1 MGESRDTHSD
11 QRCDICGATGY
22 EELVNTCS
30 RCTIRRH
37 FYCMR
42 VLVRNKLEDWICELC
57 LLKNDIDYLNSGQTK
72 NILDSSRNVS
82 FDLGRHVTCKR
93 KRAVETGKVKFLPT
107 EEAMKL
113 SSGLPK
119 TAFPS
124 NSNSGSKPVPANF
137 TPSPSKRLFMGSKN
151 VGPCF
156 NPIKVRKNPTFL
168 QLGSVGVPRCRGMQI
183 SSSSRQYVQ
192 IPNKSKEAEE
202 KAPQT
207 LAKKY
212 GSNEKPVSSVM
223 AAKEVKSNV
232 DAKAMNEMKET
243 SSVPATST
251 LCSPIINTESVHV
264 VPNKENVHKG
274 KISDTVL
281 PDKEFTNL
289 HSNTEDAMRATRS
302 SPSRHHTTIISS
314 GQSFPNVAEPE
325 NRNVPKIET
334 GNRLKVSLY
343 RPHAPSLYATW
354 KGGFKFH
361 DTATLGEYFGGFLAR
376 PPCRVHRKAYKFSM
390 KMPPVLQ
397 VNLLQ
402 QCHLQADILQ
412 NGCLDLFDIALYF
425 FPAEYTER
433 SQKNYNQ
440 LFELMEMKNS
450 VMISYIDDTELLI
463 FTSKQLHAD
472 SQDMFTKSN
481 MDFFVGIFCHAKENR
496 MKLRQE
502 VPSLVSST
510 HDDGNVNMDSSE
522 AVDMDIDMI
531 NGKVVGIPDV
541 VLSKAS
547 TPEFNKQARKE
558 TPVSIRDGKFS
569 TFSGDLNSAVQLTSP
584 ESKQE
589 GCIESDLPSKSI
601 EKINSKF
608 PVEPPSESSL
618 GRLPGSIEANM
629 FPGFGMSKFDSSD
642 EASKGKNVLNE
653 RGIMSQVK
661 EETVCPGKMQV
672 AVQVFRPQPHGYGE
686 ALGVCRPQLHGSTKD
701 DSLQQSQ
708 NQNQVSACHQI
719 NDPSAACLPPCIL
732 GEGREIR
739 SGVKTEVHEDEK
751 PFKRREL
758 CKDESQIAGSCA
770 VKVKAE
776 VQEVVNDCTAVCPSR
791 LLNTGPKLAIQIKAE
806 EHEGEK
812 SDEMREKGLRGSSRL
827 SEDKSKTIAGSSND
841 ICTVKDKTERHV
853 ILPGITETS
862 LCSAP
867 FASPM
872 VKLSVAG
879 RSASAGGLIRDE
891 SGRWIVGYNLNLGIC
906 NCLAAD
912 LWALYQ
918 GMKLTRDRGYKKV
931 QVESDSAAAVVSLKK
946 APSLVYTNRALIESC
961 RSLIKGEW
969 DCKVYIIR
977 REENQCAEWLATHVG
992 GCQLGLSM
1000 LNLPPLELIP
1010 LLEDDYKRFGEN
1022 TQLKC

>member
-1 MGESRDTHSD
+1 
-11 QRCDICGATGY
+11 
-22 EELVNTCS
+22 
-30 RCTIRRH
+30 
-37 FYCMR
+37 MR

-57 LLKNDIDYLNSGQTK
+57 LPKNDIDYLNSGQTK
-72 NILDSSRNVS
+72 NVLDSSRNVS
-82 FDLGRHVTCKR
+82 FDLGRQVTCKR
-93 KRAVETGKVKFLPT
+93 KKAVETGKVKFLPT

-119 TAFPS
+119 TTFPS

-137 TPSPSKRLFMGSKN
+137 TPSPSKRPFMGSKN
-151 VGPCF
+151 IGPCF
-156 NPIKVRKNPTFL
+156 NPIKVRRNPTFL
-168 QLGSVGVPRCRGMQI
+168 QLGSVGVPRCPGVQI
-183 SSSSRQYVQ
+183 SSSSRQHVQ

-202 KAPQT
+202 KAPRT
-207 LAKKY
+207 LTKKY
-212 GSNEKPVSSVM
+212 GSNGKPVSSVM
-223 AAKEVKSNV
+223 AAKEVK
-232 DAKAMNEMKET
+232 K
-243 SSVPATST
+243 
-251 LCSPIINTESVHV
+251 SVHV

-274 KISDTVL
+274 KMSDTIL

-314 GQSFPNVAEPE
+314 DQSFPNVAEPE
-325 NRNVPKIET
+325 NCNVPKTET
-334 GNRLKVSLY
+334 RNRLKVSLY

-361 DTATLGEYFGGFLAR
+361 DTATLGEYFGGFLAH
-376 PPCRVHRKAYKFSM
+376 PPCRVHRKAYEFSM

-425 FPAEYTER
+425 FPAEYPER
-433 SQKNYNQ
+433 SQKNYKQ
-440 LFELMEMKNS
+440 LLELMEMKNS
-450 VMISYIDDTELLI
+450 VMISSIYDMDLLI
-463 FTSKQLHAD
+463 FTAKQLHAD
-472 SQDMFTKSN
+472 SQVCQIFMFNGYGLNAFMKTTNTIVMFLDMFTKSN

-496 MKLRQE
+496 MKVCQE

-510 HDDGNVNMDSSE
+510 HDDGNANMDSSE

-531 NGKVVGIPDV
+531 NGNVVGIPDMV
-541 VLSKAS
+541 ISKAS
-547 TPEFNKQARKE
+547 TLEFNKQAAKE

-569 TFSGDLNSAVQLTSP
+569 TFSGDMNSAVQLTSP

-618 GRLPGSIEANM
+618 GRLPGSIIEANM
-629 FPGFGMSKFDSSD
+629 SGFGMSKLDSSD
-642 EASKGKNVLNE
+642 GASKGKNVLNE

-661 EETVCPGKMQV
+661 EETGCPGKMQV
-672 AVQVFRPQPHGYGE
+672 VFQVCRPQPHGTGE
-686 ALGVCRPQLHGSTKD
+686 AFDVCRPQLHGSTKD
-701 DSLQQSQ
+701 DSLQRSQ

-739 SGVKTEVHEDEK
+739 SRVKTEVHEDEK
-751 PFKRREL
+751 PFKRIEL

-770 VKVKAE
+770 VEVKAE
-776 VQEVVNDCTAVCPSR
+776 VQEVVNDCTAVCSSC
-791 LLNTGPKLAIQIKAE
+791 LLNTGTKLAMQIKAE

-841 ICTVKDKTERHV
+841 LCTVKDKTERHV
-853 ILPGITETS
+853 ILPDITKTS

-931 QVESDSAAAVVSLKK
+931 QVKSDSAAAVVSLKK
-946 APSLVYTNRALIESC
+946 APSLVDTNRALIESC
-961 RSLIKGEW
+961 RALINSEW
-969 DCKVYIIR
+969 DCKVYMVR
-977 REENQCAEWLATHVG
+977 REENRCAEWLATHVG
-992 GCQLGLSM
+992 LSTWVV
-1000 LNLPPLELIP
+1000 
-1010 LLEDDYKRFGEN
+1010 Y
-1022 TQLKC
+1022 T